1 MSRVSNPS
9 PVLLD
14 VPVAGRLLG
23 LSQATTYRRIKE
35 FPLLP
40 TSGRKKVVRAKLEEM
55 IGRHFSDEEIAAAQ
69 NADATNGTPEGKT
82 GTPGNEH
89 AENKSA

>member
-1 MSRVSNPS
+1 MCLNPS
-9 PVLLD
+9 PALLD

-23 LSQATTYRRIKE
+23 LSRAATYRRLGE

-55 IGRHFSDEEIAAAQ
+55 IGRRFSDEEIAAARV
-69 NADATNGTPEGKT
+69 
-82 GTPGNEH
+82 
-89 AENKSA
+89 AEVSERC